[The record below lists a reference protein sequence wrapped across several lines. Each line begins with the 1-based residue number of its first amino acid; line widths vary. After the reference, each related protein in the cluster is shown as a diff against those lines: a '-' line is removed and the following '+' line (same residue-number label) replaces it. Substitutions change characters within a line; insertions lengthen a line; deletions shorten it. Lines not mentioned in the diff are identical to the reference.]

1 MAINPDWG
9 KMYFYHWKNGGYS
22 RQRPVSLPEIT
33 NEMFGEAM
41 WFALKDD
48 DFGRYHWPQH
58 VDGLMSMVRVGVR
71 GGSTQQGVPTTG
83 KLALF
88 WDEEITNLTHLG
100 WDFLELDSSTILNL
114 YTFCWICKK
123 MVAKNHWI
131 YDCTQKWRN
140 FISIMI
146 FST

>member
-1 MAINPDWG
+1 MAKNPDWVDVFPIE
-9 KMYFYHWKNGGYS
+9 KMGIF
-22 RQRPVSLPEIT
+22 QAAVTVSLPEGT

-48 DFGRYHWPQH
+48 DFGRYHWPQP
-58 VDGLMSMVRVGVR
+58 VDGLMSVFSCGGQGRLNTGAHNRQVG
-71 GGSTQQGVPTTG
+71 PF
-83 KLALF
+83 F
-88 WDEEITNLTHLG
+88 WDAEITNLTHLG
-100 WDFLELDSSTILNL
+100 WDFLELYSSTVIKL

-123 MVAKNHWI
+123 MVAKNHRI
-131 YDCTQKWRN
+131 YDCIQKWRI